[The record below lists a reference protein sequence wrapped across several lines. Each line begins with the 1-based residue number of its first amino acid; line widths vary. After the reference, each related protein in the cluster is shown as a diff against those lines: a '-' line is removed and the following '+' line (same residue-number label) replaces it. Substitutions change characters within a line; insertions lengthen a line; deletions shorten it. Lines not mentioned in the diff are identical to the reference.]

1 MGFFWCGS
9 VELKKPHTLTV
20 VILIV
25 KMIVMAVIVTIIVSL
40 DQGDDNICPAL
51 DSKAVCCVHGF
62 RDREGLG
69 FGVF

>member
-1 MGFFWCGS
+1 
-9 VELKKPHTLTV
+9 
-20 VILIV
+20 
-25 KMIVMAVIVTIIVSL
+25 MAVIVTIIVSL
-40 DQGDDNICPAL
+40 DQGDYNICPAL